1 MYFNFLTTNRFI
13 QKHEQV
19 QRRGKICQLVNNP
32 LEVDPQRACSN
43 EGSKIARLT
52 TEEFAPFINIIR
64 ESFTQYVLYL
74 EKSGPCYKYYKSFS
88 QITDRI
94 CEKVSTLNEVYTLCC
109 NEIEETTALEG
120 LKTTT
125 LSVDSDQSL
134 GFIWQIAVV
143 VLSIAFCLPDYF
155 ATLKTMH
162 EKKKRGYLYIF
173 VWNC

>member
-1 MYFNFLTTNRFI
+1 MNKFNI
-13 QKHEQV
+13 A
-19 QRRGKICQLVNNP
+19 GKICQLVNNR
-32 LEVDPQRACSN
+32 LEVDPHRACSN
-43 EGSKIARLT
+43 KGSKIARLT
-52 TEEFAPFINIIR
+52 TEEFAPIINKIR
-64 ESFTQYVLYL
+64 ESFTQYVLYQ

-143 VLSIAFCLPDYF
+143 VLSKALFCLIILLLYKRC
-155 ATLKTMH
+155 T
-162 EKKKRGYLYIF
+162 KKKRGYLYIF

>member
-1 MYFNFLTTNRFI
+1 MNKFNI
-13 QKHEQV
+13 A
-19 QRRGKICQLVNNP
+19 GKICQLVNNR

-143 VLSIAFCLPDYF
+143 VLSKALFYLIILLLYKRC
-155 ATLKTMH
+155 T
-162 EKKKRGYLYIF
+162 KKKRGYLYIF